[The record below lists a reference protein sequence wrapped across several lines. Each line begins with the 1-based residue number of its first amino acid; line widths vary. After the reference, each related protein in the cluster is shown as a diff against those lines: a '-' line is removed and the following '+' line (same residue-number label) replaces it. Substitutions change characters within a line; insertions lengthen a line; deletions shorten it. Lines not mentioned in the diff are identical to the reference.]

1 MRRPLLGLVFTL
13 LAALSAA
20 PQAGATDAG
29 LDDTLIRTGA
39 YGTSL
44 SGPSGR
50 NALAIQ
56 QAARDLMASSRP
68 SRDDLPGLDSPL
80 DEAAAAGL
88 SLLPE
93 APALPRA
100 RPVVMKASRPLQC
113 VPYARQLSGI
123 ALRGDAWTWWKKA
136 DGRYEKGK
144 APRAGAVLVLSKTRR
159 LRLGHLAVVVEVL
172 DSRNIVVHQANW
184 LNGGRIHRYTPVRDV
199 SPKNDWSE
207 VRVWYT
213 PGRQLG
219 SRAYPAY
226 GFIYP
231 NPKGSPD
238 VRQAAN

>member
-1 MRRPLLGLVFTL
+1 MRRPLFGLILML
-13 LAALSAA
+13 LVAGCAA
-20 PQAGATDAG
+20 PQAGAIDAG
-29 LDDTLIRTGA
+29 DNAAFSSKVSRSDSAKAVAFGA
-39 YGTSL
+39 S
-44 SGPSGR
+44 PSGR
-50 NALAIQ
+50 RALASQ
-56 QAARDLMASSRP
+56 QAARP
-68 SRDDLPGLDSPL
+68 
-80 DEAAAAGL
+80 AAARFDGEVTPAGL

-100 RPVVMKASRPLQC
+100 RPAVIKASRPLQC
-113 VPYARQLSGI
+113 VPYAREISGI

-144 APRAGAVLVLSKTRR
+144 TPRPGAVLVLSKTRR
-159 LRLGHLAVVVEVL
+159 LTLGHLAVVAEVL

-199 SPKNDWSE
+199 SEKNDWSA

-213 PGRQLG
+213 PGNQMG

-231 NPKGSPD
+231 DPKQSPE
-238 VRQAAN
+238 VRQAAS